1 MAEEAQ
7 PEQEVIYQITPEIFA
22 HTLNNMAISWASLDP
37 ETRLAQQE
45 ATGARSREEYNFF
58 EPNWL
63 MQCSAEMIG
72 RWHSGVSSNP
82 YAPVLAQLYPNSEEG
97 ITVLHAHLTEL
108 QEHELVQQYVAQL
121 VDAIYGPMEQ
131 VAYDAA

>member
-1 MAEEAQ
+1 MAEEEVAQ
-7 PEQEVIYQITPEIFA
+7 PEQEIIYRITPDIFA

-37 ETRLAQQE
+37 ETRQAQQE

-97 ITVLHAHLTEL
+97 IVVLQAHLLEM
-108 QEHELVQQYVAQL
+108 QEEPLVQQYVLQL
-121 VDAIYGPMEQ
+121 VDAIYGPAEA
-131 VAYDAA
+131 V

>member
-1 MAEEAQ
+1 MAEEEAQ
-7 PEQEVIYQITPEIFA
+7 PEVIYQITPEIFA

-63 MQCSAEMIG
+63 LQCSAEMIG

-82 YAPVLAQLYPNSEEG
+82 YAPVLAQLYPNTEEG
-97 ITVLHAHLTEL
+97 IQVLQAHLFEM
-108 QEHELVQQYVAQL
+108 QEHELVLQYVAQL
-121 VDAIYGPMEQ
+121 VDAIYGPAEPA
-131 VAYDAA
+131 V